1 MKEIIKIFKALSDPT
16 RLRTILLLLGR
27 DLCVCEL
34 MFVLKMS
41 QSRLSHQLRILRD
54 AGLVE
59 DRRDGKWII
68 YGIPQD
74 VKDKLNPLMGLFL
87 KNVAAESEE
96 IREDRGNLRACLRKD
111 LRRTRQKGKRLSAS
125 R

>member
-1 MKEIIKIFKALSDPT
+1 MKEIIKVFKALSDPT

-68 YGIPQD
+68 YGIPED
-74 VKDKLNPLMGLFL
+74 VKDKLNPLMDLFL
-87 KNVAAESEE
+87 KDVAAESEE
-96 IREDRGNLRACLRKD
+96 IREDRENLRACLRED
-111 LRRTRQKGKRLSAS
+111 LRGTRQKRKRRPES

>member
-1 MKEIIKIFKALSDPT
+1 MKEIIKVFKALSDPT

-59 DRRDGKWII
+59 PRRDGKWII

-74 VKDKLNPLMGLFL
+74 VRDKLNPLMGLFL
-87 KNVAAESEE
+87 KDVATESEE
-96 IREDRGNLRACLRKD
+96 IREDLGNLRVCLRED
-111 LRRTRQKGKRLSAS
+111 LRRTRQKRKRRSAS

>member
-1 MKEIIKIFKALSDPT
+1 MKEIIKVFKALSDPT
-16 RLRTILLLLGR
+16 RLRTILLLLDR

-59 DRRDGKWII
+59 HKRDGKWII
-68 YGIPQD
+68 YWIPQD
-74 VKDKLNPLMGLFL
+74 VREKLNPLLGLFL
-87 KNVAAESEE
+87 KDPAAESEE
-96 IREDRGNLRACLRKD
+96 IRADLGNLRICLRED
-111 LRRTRQKGKRLSAS
+111 LRRTRQKIKRRAPGL
-125 R
+125 

>member
-1 MKEIIKIFKALSDPT
+1 MKEIIKVFKALSDPT

-59 DRRDGKWII
+59 DKRDGKWII
-68 YGIPQD
+68 YKIPQD
-74 VKDKLNPLMGLFL
+74 IRKKLNPLLGLFL
-87 KNVAAESEE
+87 KDPAAESEE
-96 IREDRGNLRACLRKD
+96 IREDLGNLRVCLRQD
-111 LRRTRQKGKRLSAS
+111 LRRARQKIKRRATSL
-125 R
+125 